1 MEISVDKQSPLGLK
15 EQIKRQIRI
24 LAQAGELI
32 PGQALPPAK
41 DLAGLLNV
49 NRNTVSQAY
58 KELALEGILET
69 RKGSG
74 TFVGDTVEVENL
86 GDLDRILDEALRQ
99 ARGLGISTEKA
110 ADYLLQRL
118 MNRFAGTP
126 RRRVLVVDCNQDV
139 ISDLSS
145 GIQDRIGAETKGV
158 LIQTLE
164 AADDTAGFFEGID
177 LVVCGINHVE
187 EFRRAVPDCPVELV
201 GVWLRPDLKVMNALL
216 NLPPG
221 SRVGYTCVN
230 QRSTETLFNTQFFS
244 TGSSLVRVL
253 TGFDRES
260 GLPDMLASCDI
271 IFATHYVY
279 DRLKKM
285 AGPGKRI
292 VKVDLHLDPSN
303 LDLVRERL
311 AETRVMAPCRDE

>member
-1 MEISVDKQSPLGLK
+1 M
-15 EQIKRQIRI
+15 
-24 LAQAGELI
+24 
-32 PGQALPPAK
+32 
-41 DLAGLLNV
+41 
-49 NRNTVSQAY
+49 
-58 KELALEGILET
+58 
-69 RKGSG
+69 
-74 TFVGDTVEVENL
+74 
-86 GDLDRILDEALRQ
+86 RQ

-285 AGPGKRI
+285 GRARKTDRKSGPAPRPIQPGPGSGTPGGNQGRWHHAGTNKIRAGAARASPGGWALSKSMGSLP
-292 VKVDLHLDPSN
+292 VG
-303 LDLVRERL
+303 
-311 AETRVMAPCRDE
+311 